1 MFLPWFLLPLP
12 AHSHP
17 IPRKLIIDSRIYPVR
32 FTTWSKSAFY
42 HKLILILI
50 ITESIFERLIPQ
62 APRLSN
68 QDQLATQAAVI
79 GSAIPI
85 GFAAVNCLM
94 GDCDLSIQPH
104 IGANID
110 PETGEISPA
119 VSAHFQV
126 GNDNLVNPT
135 FNFGAQFDDDSDLP
149 LPVAPVVGSGI
160 NIGDQS
166 SGAPTANVGSNF
178 AFSNGDV
185 HSQFGGNF
193 GLGALNI
200 GNPFELFGR

>member
-1 MFLPWFLLPLP
+1 M
-12 AHSHP
+12 
-17 IPRKLIIDSRIYPVR
+17 I
-32 FTTWSKSAFY
+32 
-42 HKLILILI
+42 ILISI

-62 APRLSN
+62 APHLSN
-68 QDQLATQAAVI
+68 QDRLATQAAVI

-135 FNFGAQFDDDSDLP
+135 FHFGAQFDDDSDL
-149 LPVAPVVGSGI
+149 LIPVAPVVGSGV

-178 AFSNGDV
+178 ALSNGEV

>member
-1 MFLPWFLLPLP
+1 M
-12 AHSHP
+12 
-17 IPRKLIIDSRIYPVR
+17 RKARVI
-32 FTTWSKSAFY
+32 
-42 HKLILILI
+42 ILILI

-68 QDQLATQAAVI
+68 QDRLATQAAVI

-104 IGANID
+104 IGANIG

-119 VSAHFQV
+119 VSAHFQF

-135 FNFGAQFDDDSDLP
+135 FNLGAQFDDDSDLP

>member
-1 MFLPWFLLPLP
+1 M
-12 AHSHP
+12 
-17 IPRKLIIDSRIYPVR
+17 IILTS
-32 FTTWSKSAFY
+32 
-42 HKLILILI
+42 I

-62 APRLSN
+62 APHLSN
-68 QDQLATQAAVI
+68 QDRLATQAAVI

-135 FNFGAQFDDDSDLP
+135 FNFGAQFDDDSDL
-149 LPVAPVVGSGI
+149 LIPVAPVVGSGV

-178 AFSNGDV
+178 ALSNGEV